1 MEKLKN
7 IETGVLTASMNVE
20 NREFNALQLF
30 LKKRADALN
39 EKQKLELE
47 LFALQIKMEDYL
59 NAHEDEQDVLTVG
72 DFLRLYLDKLNIKQN
87 VFAKYLGLN
96 PSNFNKIL
104 TANRKLNFELSFML
118 GQIFNVDP
126 KIWMLIQVKNEYI
139 KLKNDKAEDFKRF
152 KLEDLV
158 TLKK

>member
-158 TLKK
+158 SI